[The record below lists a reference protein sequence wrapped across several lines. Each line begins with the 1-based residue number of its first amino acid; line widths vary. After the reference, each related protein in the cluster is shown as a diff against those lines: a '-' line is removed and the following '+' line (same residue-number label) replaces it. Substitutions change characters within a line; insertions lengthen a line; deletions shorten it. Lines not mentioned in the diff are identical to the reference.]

1 LFVNLCRSPLVVLF
15 GLLTVCTALQAQTP
29 ELERALSSYSASD
42 RIHLESFILQARW
55 EGFPTDLLVAKTA
68 EGAAKGVEVALLFEA
83 LSDYAARL
91 DQAHA
96 ILGGKAS
103 ATSLQATAE
112 VMAIGVPD
120 DVVRTVARANREDA
134 RLAASMVALGDL
146 VAAGVPP
153 DQAEALLLDAA
164 VRRGEN
170 DRVLQI
176 PALVRRWIRQG
187 FQPAEAAA
195 EVRRSLDVPRGPN
208 GGMLDRYIRPQPE
221 RPFQP
226 EPPF

>member
-1 LFVNLCRSPLVVLF
+1 MNLCRAPLVVLF
-15 GLLTVCTALQAQTP
+15 ALLTACTALQAQTP
-29 ELERALSSYSASD
+29 GLERALSFYTASEAA
-42 RIHLESFILQARW
+42 RLESFILQPRW
-55 EGFPTDLLVAKTA
+55 QGFPTDLLVAKTA
-68 EGAAKGVEVALLFEA
+68 EGAAKGVEAALVFEA

-103 ATSLQATAE
+103 ATSLQATAD

-120 DVVRTVARANREDA
+120 DVVRTVASANREDA

-153 DQAEALLLDAA
+153 DQAEALLLDASF
-164 VRRGEN
+164 RRGEN
-170 DRVLQI
+170 DRMLQI

-195 EVRRSLDVPRGPN
+195 EVRRSLDVPGGPD

>member
-1 LFVNLCRSPLVVLF
+1 MNLCRSPLVVLF
-15 GLLTVCTALQAQTP
+15 ALLTAGTALQAQAP
-29 ELERALSSYSASD
+29 ELERVLSSYSASD
-42 RIHLESFILQARW
+42 ATRLESFILQPRW
-55 EGFPTDLLVAKTA
+55 QGFPTDLLVAKTA
-68 EGAAKGVEVALLFEA
+68 EGAAKGVEATLLFEA
-83 LSDYAARL
+83 LSSYAARL

-103 ATSLQATAE
+103 ATSLQATAD
-112 VMAIGVPD
+112 VMARGVPD
-120 DVVRTVARANREDA
+120 DVVRTVASANREDA

-164 VRRGEN
+164 FRRGEN

-176 PALVRRWIRQG
+176 PALVRLRIRQG
-187 FQPAEAAA
+187 YQPAAAAA
-195 EVRRSLDVPRGPN
+195 EVRRSLDVPGGPD
-208 GGMLDRYIRPQPE
+208 GGMLDRYIKPQPE

-226 EPPF
+226 QPPF